1 MQNHEKRFRGNLN
14 ISHLPGITTTLLT
27 PLLLTLALAL
37 LALLVLT
44 LTLLRLLLL
53 LLMLLLT
60 FTTRV
65 TTAATKLIKLKAFE
79 PPGMEIKLGKID
91 TDWRHL
97 KSPPYSDKF

>member
-1 MQNHEKRFRGNLN
+1 MQNKKN
-14 ISHLPGITTTLLT
+14 ISEIFLSHLPGITTTLLT

-60 FTTRV
+60 FTTSV

-79 PPGMEIKLGKID
+79 PPSMEIKLEKID
-91 TDWRHL
+91 IDWRHL